1 MPDQSITEFM
11 QEQPEKQD
19 PETPLPANNA
29 DPALPT
35 ATITTEAVPEPET
48 SPLPETEIINPST
61 NNQPSNEPSMEVHTH
76 GHVHET
82 KKWKEYLF
90 QFLMLFLAVT
100 AGFFAENQREH
111 YVENHRAHRLAE
123 SLIQDLEADT
133 AEVTMAGERMRMV
146 ARMADSLIQQ
156 LNKPRQQQNDSLLQ
170 VGIYR
175 LAGYNFY
182 DPQMGTYQQIKSSG
196 SLRYF
201 KTDIS
206 QKLTRYENSTDYIG
220 RLTDELVAF
229 RTHTLLPFLMDIQNG
244 RFAAALESKRSYTGS
259 FFMREPA
266 TETLDYLYN
275 RAVRLRTL
283 FNWYVE
289 RIGDH
294 RKRADEL
301 IVILRKE
308 YDLGQ

>member
-1 MPDQSITEFM
+1 M
-11 QEQPEKQD
+11 QEQQEKHD
-19 PETPLPANNA
+19 PETRLTENDG
-29 DPALPT
+29 DPALKPDTPT
-35 ATITTEAVPEPET
+35 SQASPATEDLQQPD
-48 SPLPETEIINPST
+48 TEIINP
-61 NNQPSNEPSMEVHTH
+61 NNTHQPSNEPSMEVHTH
-76 GHVHET
+76 GHVHES
-82 KKWKEYLF
+82 KKWKEYFF

-100 AGFFAENQREH
+100 ASFFAENQREH

-133 AEVTMAGERMRMV
+133 AEVTMAGARMRMV

-220 RLTDELVAF
+220 RLTEELIAF

-244 RFAAALESKRSYTGS
+244 RFAAALEKKTAYTGL
-259 FFMREPA
+259 FFVREPT
-266 TETLDYLYN
+266 TETLDHLYN
-275 RAVRLRTL
+275 RAVRLQSL

-289 RIGDH
+289 RLGDH

-308 YDLGQ
+308 YDLDH